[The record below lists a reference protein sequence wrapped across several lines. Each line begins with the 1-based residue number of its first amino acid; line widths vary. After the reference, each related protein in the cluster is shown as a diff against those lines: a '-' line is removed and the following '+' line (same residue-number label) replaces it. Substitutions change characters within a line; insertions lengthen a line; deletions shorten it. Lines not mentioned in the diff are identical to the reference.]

1 MTSKI
6 ETQFGWIITFPI
18 VWLMTVYLKLK
29 NRSLNTANDY
39 ARHQKEFFSITF
51 LRNKSDKFHKV
62 RKKVAEYAL
71 NGKNKKALDIATGHG
86 FQAKALMDIG
96 ISDVFAIDIVPER
109 IESCKKMDQNKGI
122 KFQVMD
128 AANLS
133 YRDKFFDCSTV
144 SAALHDMPTAV
155 KRKAILE
162 IVRVTQNTIV
172 IFEPRTFKN
181 PFIAFIYGIIG
192 EILDVSLNFKEYVKD
207 DLSILFQDHNFDMI
221 KDENVWY
228 GILNIKVFR
237 SKI

>member
-1 MTSKI
+1 
-6 ETQFGWIITFPI
+6 
-18 VWLMTVYLKLK
+18 
-29 NRSLNTANDY
+29 
-39 ARHQKEFFSITF
+39 
-51 LRNKSDKFHKV
+51 
-62 RKKVAEYAL
+62 
-71 NGKNKKALDIATGHG
+71 
-86 FQAKALMDIG
+86 
-96 ISDVFAIDIVPER
+96 
-109 IESCKKMDQNKGI
+109 MDQNKGI

-162 IVRVTQNTIV
+162 LVRVTQNTIV

-192 EILDVSLNFKEYVKD
+192 EILDESLNFKEYVKD